1 MVGYFRYCSEMIKKI
16 LFELYFK
23 LPKAT
28 QNTVLPN
35 KNSLPFPLKVLNGM
49 KLIKNDQ
56 GITHTHLEAFRTFRS
71 LLFLKQITSREL
83 LL

>member
-1 MVGYFRYCSEMIKKI
+1 MVGYFRYCSGMIKKI

-35 KNSLPFPLKVLNGM
+35 KNSLPFPLKVLSGM
-49 KLIKNDQ
+49 KLIVNDQ
-56 GITHTHLEAFRTFRS
+56 GITHTHLESFRTFRS